1 MNARPARLPDAPSA
15 AAEALLALA
24 GRLRSPWFAPDL
36 VAAADPL
43 APDPRVLVR
52 GVAAAMRLC
61 AAEDRPVRL
70 LVSRAPGAVLELR
83 LDAVRRRCI
92 AELLDA
98 PPAPAPDPAPAPP
111 APVPAPAPP
120 RRAESALP
128 PFALGAEPAVFRLE
142 AGTDDLRLEFLPGP
156 VRLLCRV
163 R

>member
-1 MNARPARLPDAPSA
+1 
-15 AAEALLALA
+15 
-24 GRLRSPWFAPDL
+24 
-36 VAAADPL
+36 
-43 APDPRVLVR
+43 
-52 GVAAAMRLC
+52 MRLC

-92 AELLDA
+92 AELLA
-98 PPAPAPDPAPAPP
+98 SAPAPTPD
-111 APVPAPAPP
+111 PAPAPP